1 MRYKHNAAFMY
12 LTARSVASAPV
23 CVCTCLTMHFFVTRE
38 TGIFWKCYE
47 GSDRIDGGVER
58 ASTTGDCLHVYIFVC
73 LRLYRRYRLYRGIDR
88 GRGMMMDLAGL
99 MNTAERKCLWFKD
112 TLSKLNKER
121 WHRGGEHERK
131 LHNQLSHKVGE
142 NILALLA

>member
-1 MRYKHNAAFMY
+1 
-12 LTARSVASAPV
+12 
-23 CVCTCLTMHFFVTRE
+23 MHFFVTFK
-38 TGIFWKCYE
+38 TGIFWKCSE
-47 GSDRIDGGVER
+47 GTDRIDGGVER
-58 ASTTGDCLHVYIFVC
+58 ASSTGDCLHVYIFVC
-73 LRLYRRYRLYRGIDR
+73 LRLYRQYRVYRGIDR

-121 WHRGGEHERK
+121 WHRGGEHKRK

-142 NILALLA
+142 NIHSLLA